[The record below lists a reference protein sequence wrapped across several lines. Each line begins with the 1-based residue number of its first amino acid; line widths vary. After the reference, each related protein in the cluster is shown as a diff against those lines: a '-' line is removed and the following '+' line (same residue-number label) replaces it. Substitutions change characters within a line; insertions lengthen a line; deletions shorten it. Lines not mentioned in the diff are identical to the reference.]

1 MRKRNDRE
9 KMKRN
14 GKNEGKSTMFN
25 FFYYYQKMITIINES
40 DIGVIVIIF

>member
-1 MRKRNDRE
+1 
-9 KMKRN
+9 MKRN

-25 FFYYYQKMITIINES
+25 FFLYQKMITIINES